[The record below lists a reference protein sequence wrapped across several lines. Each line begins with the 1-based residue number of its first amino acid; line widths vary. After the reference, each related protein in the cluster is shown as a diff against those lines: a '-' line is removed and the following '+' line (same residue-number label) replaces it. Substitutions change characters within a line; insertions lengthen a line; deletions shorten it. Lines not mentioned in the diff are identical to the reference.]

1 MSSGTPTSSSSS
13 SGLLDSI
20 GGDNDDGDMVPG
32 GDGVAD
38 DSGQN
43 ISPRSDNINKTILN
57 SH

>member
-13 SGLLDSI
+13 SGLLDLV
-20 GGDNDDGDMVPG
+20 GGDNDDDDMVPG

-43 ISPRSDNINKTILN
+43 ISPRSDRFAGT
-57 SH
+57 